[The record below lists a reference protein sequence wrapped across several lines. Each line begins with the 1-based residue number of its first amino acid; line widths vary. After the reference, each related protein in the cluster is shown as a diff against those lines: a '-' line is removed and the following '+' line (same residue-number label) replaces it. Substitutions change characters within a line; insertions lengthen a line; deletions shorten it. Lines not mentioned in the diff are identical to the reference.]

1 MKEIIVE
8 NKKFVGDPNKFKG
21 TRDDNALGFAWRP
34 GWEDTTIL
42 IDNCEIDANGVAEGL
57 KLSYCK
63 NVKVTN
69 CTIIG
74 GYEDCVDIVRGSN
87 IVFHKCKF
95 IANNTKHHFTIKCNV
110 DGVKIIDCEFINEF
124 NNILDGACVDLG
136 NWGDYDVVDL
146 PKTRNI
152 EIVNCKFTNF
162 RKIKK
167 IITRRLYAETPSV
180 ACDSGYKLNIPTIFV
195 SLFWSYKRYENKH
208 NK

>member
-1 MKEIIVE
+1 MKEIVVR
-8 NKKFVGDPNKFKG
+8 NKSFKGDPTKFKG

-34 GWEDTTIL
+34 GQEETKIL
-42 IDNCEIDANGVAEGL
+42 IDDCNIDANGVAEGL

-63 NVKVTN
+63 NVTVTN

-74 GYEDCVDIVRGSN
+74 GYEDCVDIVRGEN
-87 IVFHKCKF
+87 IVFHNCKF

-110 DGVKIIDCEFINEF
+110 NGVKIIDCEFINEF

-136 NWGDYDVVDL
+136 NWGDYNTEDL

-152 EIVNCKFTNF
+152 EIINCKLTNF

-180 ACDSGYKLNIPTIFV
+180 KSEGFVLNIPKIFV
-195 SLFWSYKRYENKH
+195 SLFWSYKRYESKAENK
-208 NK
+208 